1 MTMNISPLAPIGNKI
16 GPTVNR
22 IDFATYE
29 ILSLRLLLVLL
40 LLSVEFFPVVV
51 EVEVEDAANVTI
63 ANDENRIVSPNDQ
76 HATVNKCCQHV
87 HGILEPMNCST
98 PYLVHENNKT
108 AGNGDFVNPNKQLT
122 TSTKLI
128 ISAIKTAGR
137 SCDSQKESTSS
148 VAAAVAASASKA
160 VSVVATASSSSERC
174 VTINPKTFNHDAATQ
189 MLHKANHPTFG
200 VIVIFIGVG
209 YVLVLSS
216 GR

>member
-29 ILSLRLLLVLL
+29 ILSLKLLVLL
-40 LLSVEFFPVVV
+40 LLSVVFSPAV
-51 EVEVEDAANVTI
+51 EVEVEDANVTI
-63 ANDENRIVSPNDQ
+63 ANDENRIASPNDQ
-76 HATVNKCCQHV
+76 HATVSKCCQHV

-108 AGNGDFVNPNKQLT
+108 AGNGDFVNPIKQLT

-128 ISAIKTAGR
+128 ISAIKTTGR
-137 SCDSQKESTSS
+137 SCDSQKEPPSAAAASVVS
-148 VAAAVAASASKA
+148 VAVT
-160 VSVVATASSSSERC
+160 VSSSSERC
-174 VTINPKTFNHDAATQ
+174 VTIKTKTFNHDAATQ

-200 VIVIFIGVG
+200 VIVIFGG
-209 YVLVLSS
+209 MLWF
-216 GR
+216 